1 MRNIPGNKGN
11 IPGFERNNLPGKV
24 HFPTVA
30 FTNADFQAVVEM
42 QYTGRYIGNAPFLTS
57 NDPEREVGRKLITPV
72 LNDRFA
78 VAAHGESL
86 PSFVCVT
93 LLYHE
98 KISGDICFILLIM
111 CKNALLEL

>member
-1 MRNIPGNKGN
+1 MK
-11 IPGFERNNLPGKV
+11 
-24 HFPTVA
+24 
-30 FTNADFQAVVEM
+30 M
-42 QYTGRYIGNAPFLTS
+42 QHAGWHIGNVPFIAS
-57 NDPEREVGRKLITPV
+57 NDPERKVRRELVTPV

-86 PSFVCVT
+86 PSFVCFT

-111 CKNALLEL
+111 CKNALLELQHNRNDHENKQ